1 MCGMAFIG
9 IIVEVLMSKNKNLK
23 LIKSIIAI
31 ITIMLVIKPLTL
43 FDYKNI
49 NLNEISSHINIDSNF
64 IDLRNQERLNSLSN
78 EISQT
83 LANNGYK
90 NTIISF
96 KVDDEN
102 SLINTVFVDLS
113 KLVLTDKNLN
123 INKYTNIVAIIKQF
137 VNIKEGQV
145 VFNEWRQ

>member
-31 ITIMLVIKPLTL
+31 ITIMLVIRPLTL

-145 VFNEWRQ
+145 VFNE

>member
-145 VFNEWRQ
+145 VFNE